1 MQKMPTDLQKA
12 LAGNAKAKAQWKTLT
27 PISQRDFISWIEGAK
42 QKETRARRIKVAESK
57 LVSGKRRPCC
67 YAVVPMD
74 LYTALGKIPK
84 AKATWKE
91 LTPDERRDFVDWI
104 DKAKE
109 SDEKKVRIAKTCTIL
124 ASGKRQPTK

>member
-1 MQKMPTDLQKA
+1 MQKVPTDLQKA
-12 LAGNAKAKAQWKTLT
+12 LAGNAKARAQWKTLT

-42 QKETRARRIKVAESK
+42 QKETRARRITVAESK

-104 DKAKE
+104 DKAKGP
-109 SDEKKVRIAKTCTIL
+109 DEKKVRIAKTSTIL
-124 ASGKRQPTK
+124 ASGKRHL